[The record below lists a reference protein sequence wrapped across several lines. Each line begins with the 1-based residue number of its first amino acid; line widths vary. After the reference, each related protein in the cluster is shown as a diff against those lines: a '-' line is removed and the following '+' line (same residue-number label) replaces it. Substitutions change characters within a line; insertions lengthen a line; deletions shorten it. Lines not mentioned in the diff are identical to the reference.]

1 MSSCELLL
9 LHFER
14 RKPHR
19 LVGDAVLKGINMSV
33 LPGQLVAI
41 VGQVGSG
48 KSSLIQAVL
57 GELTKLNGDVAVRGS
72 VAYVAQTAFI
82 MNATLKVR

>member
-1 MSSCELLL
+1 MNLT
-9 LHFER
+9 
-14 RKPHR
+14 
-19 LVGDAVLKGINMSV
+19 V

-48 KSSLIQAVL
+48 KSSLIQAIL
-57 GELTKLNGDVAVRGS
+57 GEMTKVKGDVAVRGS

-82 MNATLKVR
+82 MNATLKVRAFD